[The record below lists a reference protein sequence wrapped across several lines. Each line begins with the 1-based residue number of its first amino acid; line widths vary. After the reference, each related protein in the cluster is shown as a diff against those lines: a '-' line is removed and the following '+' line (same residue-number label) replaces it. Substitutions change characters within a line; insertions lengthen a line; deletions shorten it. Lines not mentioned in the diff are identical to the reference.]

1 MGRAV
6 IMLTVAPARVPRQ
19 TPESGKFWKEQRSR
33 FKNIKKG
40 LRKSFQQ
47 RIKMKEDKVK
57 ATMQA
62 KNLLEIKVVK
72 KREIRDRMEEIK
84 KRKQENCAK
93 SEIVQILKNPLK
105 IKRMKRKQLKQIV
118 KRDILQ

>member
-1 MGRAV
+1 MGAV

-57 ATMQA
+57 APMQA

-84 KRKQENCAK
+84 KRKEENCAK
-93 SEIVQILKNPLK
+93 ATMQAKNLLEIKVVKKTRN
-105 IKRMKRKQLKQIV
+105 KRQNGRN
-118 KRDILQ
+118 